1 MQPTCESDL
10 EDIASSK
17 SRNMSESEAMS
28 PWDTML
34 LPEAQAVNEQHR
46 PANHTLARMGAG
58 SPRPAPFEL
67 LSYDH

>member
-1 MQPTCESDL
+1 M
-10 EDIASSK
+10 
-17 SRNMSESEAMS
+17 
-28 PWDTML
+28 